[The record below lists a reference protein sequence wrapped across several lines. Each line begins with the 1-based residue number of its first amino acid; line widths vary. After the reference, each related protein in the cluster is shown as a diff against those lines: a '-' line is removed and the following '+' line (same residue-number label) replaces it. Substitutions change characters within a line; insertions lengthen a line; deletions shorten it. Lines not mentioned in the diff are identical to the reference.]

1 MIKRLQR
8 KFVVIAA
15 VCLLIVEFTIIG
27 GINGVNIYQTNKNAD
42 DLLNIIIENDG
53 RFPEFDPKGMKHDK
67 PQDNSDSASPP
78 ESKKPDKHRG
88 FNEETKYQTRYFVV
102 YADSNGEITKVDT
115 GHVAAVSSS
124 QAIEYGKSV
133 LDSGKTAGTSGN
145 YRYKTGDTD
154 KGKIIVFM
162 DCRSDS
168 ATKNRFLLVSC
179 AIGAAGYILVCLL
192 IIIFSKRAIRP
203 VVESF
208 EKQKQFITD
217 ASHELKTPITVIAT
231 SLKVLEMEVGQQK
244 WIDKAQTQTE
254 KLTELVN
261 SLVTLSRMDEE
272 DSPLKMEPFPVSD
285 AVSETAESFRDLA
298 LSRGHPLEL
307 TVQPELTYRGDEYAV
322 RQLTSILLD
331 NAVKYAAPES
341 PITLTLEKGRKGVVL
356 RQSNRCAEPES
367 IDPAKL
373 FDRFYQA
380 DPSRGAGGFGIGLS
394 IARSIVEGHR
404 GTIRAAVSGDTI
416 TFTAELK

>member
-133 LDSGKTAGTSGN
+133 LDSGKTSGTSGN

-154 KGKIIVFM
+154 KGKMVAVTNSQYDLMAAVMAGGMIPPLGLALACLLFPTRFTKAERRTVPQNLVMGASFVTEGALPFALRDPLRVVPSCM
-162 DCRSDS
+162 AGS
-168 ATKNRFLLVSC
+168 ALAGFLTVLFGCGCPAPHGGLFLLAV
-179 AIGAAGYILVCLL
+179 IGNPLGFLAALAAGSLLTTLLVGML
-192 IIIFSKRAIRP
+192 KKP
-203 VVESF
+203 VKS
-208 EKQKQFITD
+208 
-217 ASHELKTPITVIAT
+217 
-231 SLKVLEMEVGQQK
+231 
-244 WIDKAQTQTE
+244 
-254 KLTELVN
+254 
-261 SLVTLSRMDEE
+261 
-272 DSPLKMEPFPVSD
+272 
-285 AVSETAESFRDLA
+285 
-298 LSRGHPLEL
+298 
-307 TVQPELTYRGDEYAV
+307 
-322 RQLTSILLD
+322 
-331 NAVKYAAPES
+331 
-341 PITLTLEKGRKGVVL
+341 
-356 RQSNRCAEPES
+356 
-367 IDPAKL
+367 
-373 FDRFYQA
+373 
-380 DPSRGAGGFGIGLS
+380 
-394 IARSIVEGHR
+394 
-404 GTIRAAVSGDTI
+404 
-416 TFTAELK
+416 